1 MPKFIRVV
9 FSHFL
14 ITLWLMIDI
23 SIFYFTFTKKNINYL
38 FIQKN
43 VSLYF
48 FPGMD
53 ISPEVDAVHFVY
65 QFVPGY
71 YVF

>member
-1 MPKFIRVV
+1 
-9 FSHFL
+9 
-14 ITLWLMIDI
+14 MIDI
-23 SIFYFTFTKKNINYL
+23 SILLYFHEKYINYL
-38 FIQKN
+38 SKKKL
-43 VSLYF
+43 SLYF

>member
-1 MPKFIRVV
+1 VV
-9 FSHFL
+9 LSGIDTKSNKKEENCEKIILLLLNKILSSH
-14 ITLWLMIDI
+14 T
-23 SIFYFTFTKKNINYL
+23 SESN
-38 FIQKN
+38 QQ
-43 VSLYF
+43 SR
-48 FPGMD
+48 MD

>member
-1 MPKFIRVV
+1 
-9 FSHFL
+9 
-14 ITLWLMIDI
+14 MIDI

-38 FIQKN
+38 FIQKKL
-43 VSLYF
+43 SLYF

>member
-1 MPKFIRVV
+1 
-9 FSHFL
+9 
-14 ITLWLMIDI
+14 MIDI
-23 SIFYFTFTKKNINYL
+23 SILLYFHEKIFLLFYQKK
-38 FIQKN
+38 K
-43 VSLYF
+43 SSYF